1 MSAKHHP
8 TTEVYFFFDMRA
20 CSWTIRPGIVN
31 LSSVAFI
38 SHSRVTSEEV
48 EA

>member
-1 MSAKHHP
+1 MSAKNHP
-8 TTEVYFFFDMRA
+8 TTEVYFFFDTHA
-20 CSWTIRPGIVN
+20 CSWTILPGTMN

-38 SHSRVTSEEV
+38 SHSRVTREEV